1 MPHQGDIQLS
11 ATIEKYWPIAIR
23 QRWWIFLPLFLCWA
37 TVWGMSWLLKP
48 SYQSEALILV
58 EPQKLPDQY
67 VVPNVTID
75 LQNRLQSITQQI
87 LSRTRL
93 QGTIDRFHLYPP
105 HHGLRGRFRS
115 EDPVDQMRRDV
126 KVELVKSAGNPG
138 DLVAFKIDYSA
149 ASPLLAQQV
158 NRELT
163 SLFVDQHVK
172 VQQQLSENTTAF
184 LEGQVEDARAK
195 MAVQEANLAAFKSRH
210 LGELP
215 TQLES
220 NVQILAGLEA
230 QLQSNQR
237 GLDAAKQQKLYF
249 ESLLQQYQSVRASA
263 GAGEAT
269 APTVQELEKQQIE
282 MRVRLEDFR
291 SHYTDEHPDIIALKE
306 KIARNEEL
314 KKQIEGDGTTSNQ
327 HTTLTTGGIDL
338 ASVEGVQHGTPTS
351 IMQVQSQLKA
361 NELEIQNYQQHEKA
375 LESEIAEYR
384 LRLNRIPETEQDL
397 ADISRG
403 YEESKVNYNS
413 LLQKQMQSQL
423 ATSLEREQQGEQFRI
438 VDPPSLPYKPSA
450 PKHFLVS
457 LAGLILGIVVGVSS
471 AGFVE
476 LTDLRIRL
484 EKDLEGIIPG
494 RVLVGIPRLST
505 PREDALR
512 TKAQWRELGVAVP
525 MIIFIVVA
533 NLYAFYKG

>member
-11 ATIEKYWPIAIR
+11 AAIEKYWPIAIR

-37 TVWGMSWLLKP
+37 TVWGMSWLLTP

-93 QGTIDRFHLYPP
+93 QGTIERFHLYPP

-138 DLVAFKIDYSA
+138 DLVAFKIAYSA

-184 LEGQVEDARAK
+184 LEGQVTNARAK